1 MIVTLEA
8 ILSLLFPAAVVA
20 GAKHTTDEW
29 ASLRVPTSKIT
40 QRGTYLCRSLQWHG

>member
-40 QRGTYLCRSLQWHG
+40 QR

>member
-20 GAKHTTDEW
+20 GAKHTTDEL
-29 ASLRVPTSKIT
+29 ASLLVPTSKSHK
-40 QRGTYLCRSLQWHG
+40 GDPYL

>member
-20 GAKHTTDEW
+20 GAKHTT
-29 ASLRVPTSKIT
+29 ARVREPS
-40 QRGTYLCRSLQWHG
+40 R